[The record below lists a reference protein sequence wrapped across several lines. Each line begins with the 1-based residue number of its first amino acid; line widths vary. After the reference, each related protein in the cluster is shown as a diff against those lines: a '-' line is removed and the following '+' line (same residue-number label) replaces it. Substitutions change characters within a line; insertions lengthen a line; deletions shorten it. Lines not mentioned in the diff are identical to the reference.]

1 MKANVKTGICE
12 EKKFYIR
19 KSFPPAVRRSN
30 TPQIFWEWRHKFPYM
45 RFTLNIKMSAV
56 AQGIHSA
63 AGCCE
68 EDGILQGVSGHNPVY
83 ESPGKAVAAAG
94 GILWRDLIGLCIKT
108 FSRFLK

>member
-1 MKANVKTGICE
+1 
-12 EKKFYIR
+12 
-19 KSFPPAVRRSN
+19 
-30 TPQIFWEWRHKFPYM
+30 
-45 RFTLNIKMSAV
+45 MSAV

-94 GILWRDLIGLCIKT
+94 GILWRDLIGLCIKNFFAVSKIRNLGPQLNQNIFHPPIQKLLRHFFGT
-108 FSRFLK
+108 L